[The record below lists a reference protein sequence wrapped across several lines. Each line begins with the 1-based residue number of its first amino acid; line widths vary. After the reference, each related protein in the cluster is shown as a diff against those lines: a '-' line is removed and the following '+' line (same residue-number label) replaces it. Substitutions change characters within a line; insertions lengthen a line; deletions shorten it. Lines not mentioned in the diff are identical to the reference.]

1 MPPRRSA
8 SSRNANGAANGN
20 VKKEKEVPVV
30 ATIDDGD
37 DETEEMAEI
46 ELSSDE
52 EASDDECALIVLKRP
67 PVTERTVEEVEVGF
81 VTDIGISVVHKC
93 RMTHN
98 LGRLWR
104 MMTLQC
110 VERAPDPSMPRR
122 RTGTSRSTLRRRDLP

>member
-67 PVTERTVEEVEVGF
+67 PVTERTVEEVEV
-81 VTDIGISVVHKC
+81 
-93 RMTHN
+93 
-98 LGRLWR
+98 RLKNF
-104 MMTLQC
+104 LC
-110 VERAPDPSMPRR
+110 SLL
-122 RTGTSRSTLRRRDLP
+122 SN

>member
-67 PVTERTVEEVEVGF
+67 PVTERTVEEVEVGLL
-81 VTDIGISVVHKC
+81 GIKASLCYHFF
-93 RMTHN
+93 MAGH
-98 LGRLWR
+98 G
-104 MMTLQC
+104 
-110 VERAPDPSMPRR
+110 
-122 RTGTSRSTLRRRDLP
+122 G

>member
-1 MPPRRSA
+1 MPPRRS
-8 SSRNANGAANGN
+8 NGAANGN

-67 PVTERTVEEVEVGF
+67 PVTERTVEEVEV
-81 VTDIGISVVHKC
+81 VTEKFMLSQKSNHISA
-93 RMTHN
+93 
-98 LGRLWR
+98 GY
-104 MMTLQC
+104 
-110 VERAPDPSMPRR
+110 
-122 RTGTSRSTLRRRDLP
+122 GG